1 MTRPLDQQSYD
12 GDCGIG
18 WKMTRIIV
26 IDDARNLLDEV
37 IAMLQLEGFET
48 FGAVDGL
55 QGVQMVRDYHP
66 DLILCDIMMPKLNGY
81 EVLQELRSDSTTA
94 SVPFIFMTSLDS
106 TSDIRMGMELGADDY
121 LPKPFTGQQL
131 LSTVNARLRKQDI
144 VEKHLLKEVSQQ
156 LIKVQEDERHRVARE
171 LHEDFNPILSG
182 LKMLLSST
190 QSLSENEVRR
200 RVDDAQA
207 LVDDLIERVNRLSK
221 EMRPSLLDDLGL
233 LPALQQFF
241 LTYTARTQVRV
252 DFRPTLDDQRL
263 HREVESAAFRIIEE
277 SLNNIA
283 RHTSVQACSVL
294 LRKQDGSLNVVIED
308 HGQGFDVEEA
318 LKSSKG
324 VGLFS
329 IRQLTISLGGHL
341 AVLSRPGIGT
351 RVIAN
356 CPANPSTESSEDIY
370 FPVRTTTSLPIQLS
384 AKPDRQGNNT
394 DRRIRILLAEDH
406 LLIRQGLRR
415 LLENESSFE
424 VIGEAAHERELLDGI
439 ETHPPDVLIMDMSFG
454 AHLIPHILKRIP
466 GTRLLVISSYSEEA
480 YVQEAL
486 RQGAVGY
493 VLKESGTD
501 ELVFAVREVSQ
512 GRRFLS
518 KTLSER
524 VLDTFVQGARET
536 SDDILASLTN
546 REREVF
552 VLAAQGLRNQEI
564 ADQLFISARTA
575 ETHRTNIMRKLSLR
589 TQSDL
594 VRFALRRGIIS
605 LEG

>member
-1 MTRPLDQQSYD
+1 
-12 GDCGIG
+12 
-18 WKMTRIIV
+18 MTRIIV

-37 IAMLQLEGFET
+37 TAMLQLEGFEA

-55 QGVQMVRDYHP
+55 QGVQMVREYHP

-94 SVPFIFMTSLDS
+94 SIPFIFMTSLDS
-106 TSDIRMGMELGADDY
+106 NSDIRMGMELGADDY
-121 LPKPFTGQQL
+121 LPKPFMGQQL
-131 LSTVNARLRKQDI
+131 LAAVNARLRKQDI
-144 VEKHLLKEVSQQ
+144 VEKHLLKEASQQ

-171 LHEDFNPILSG
+171 LHEDFSPILSG

-190 QSLSENEVRR
+190 QSLPEDEVRLL
-200 RVDDAQA
+200 VDDAQA
-207 LVDDLIERVNRLSK
+207 LVDDLIERVSRLSK

-241 LTYTARTQVRV
+241 LAYTARTQVRV
-252 DFRPTLDDQRL
+252 DFRPSLDEQRL
-263 HREVESAAFRIIEE
+263 PREVESAAFRIIEE

-283 RHTSVQACSVL
+283 RHTNVQTCSLL
-294 LRKQDGSLNVVIED
+294 LRKQDSSLDLVIED

-318 LKSSKG
+318 IKSSKG

-329 IRQLTISLGGHL
+329 IRQLTTSLGGHL

-356 CPANPSTESSEDIY
+356 FPTSPSAEASEEIY
-370 FPVRTTTSLPIQLS
+370 YSMRTMPPIPIQAG
-384 AKPDRQGNNT
+384 AKPDLQVKST

-415 LLENESSFE
+415 LLENEGNFE
-424 VIGEAAHERELLDGI
+424 VIGEAAHERELFDGI
-439 ETHPPDVLIMDMSFG
+439 ETAPPDVIIMDMSFG

-466 GTRLLVISSYSEEA
+466 RARLLVISSYSEEA

-486 RQGAVGY
+486 RQGAIGY

-501 ELVFAVREVSQ
+501 ELVFAVREAYQ

-605 LEG
+605 LED